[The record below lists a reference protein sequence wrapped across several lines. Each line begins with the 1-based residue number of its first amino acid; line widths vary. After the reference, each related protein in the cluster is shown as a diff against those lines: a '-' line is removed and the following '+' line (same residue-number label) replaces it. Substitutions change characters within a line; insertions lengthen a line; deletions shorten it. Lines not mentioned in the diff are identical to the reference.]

1 VNSGGVQDASWTNFF
16 GVPAHPDDDAFVS
29 DGSPLQLSWES
40 NLHMYHLQRTGA
52 LCHECHYNIHS
63 NAEAQNTI
71 FGDGTGCVANG
82 TPPCPLNSDGTLT
95 AALPPDNEDGIADG
109 ISDTHLINFAPPD
122 PAPYS
127 GERRCDQSG
136 SASPADYGPE
146 GPGSDV
152 ACAGAVRHPNP
163 NATGFEGPPPPT
175 PKANVFEGVE
185 GVTADRPVWYYATTI
200 SNNLTEGTTPYPV
213 FRCNLRCH
221 GVVMS
226 TCFYIGNAD
235 RTLNRRMNRGT
246 LPNGN
251 QVDTWCAGG
260 RDQIAP
266 ITVGSAPPQIKQFL
280 AQLGQGFLSGGI
292 AAGAKKRASHLPTQ
306 NDRRASR

>member
-1 VNSGGVQDASWTNFF
+1 
-16 GVPAHPDDDAFVS
+16 
-29 DGSPLQLSWES
+29 
-40 NLHMYHLQRTGA
+40 
-52 LCHECHYNIHS
+52 
-63 NAEAQNTI
+63 
-71 FGDGTGCVANG
+71 
-82 TPPCPLNSDGTLT
+82 
-95 AALPPDNEDGIADG
+95 
-109 ISDTHLINFAPPD
+109 
-122 PAPYS
+122 
-127 GERRCDQSG
+127 
-136 SASPADYGPE
+136 
-146 GPGSDV
+146 
-152 ACAGAVRHPNP
+152 
-163 NATGFEGPPPPT
+163 
-175 PKANVFEGVE
+175 
-185 GVTADRPVWYYATTI
+185 
-200 SNNLTEGTTPYPV
+200 LTEGTTPYPV